1 MKIWGKLIKG
11 DRIMRDVLYES
22 ALVVS
27 PQNFKRDLQ
36 EVCYRLDTSTPVVL
50 PTHYKHFTRFNR
62 IKFLPRD
69 FVEEVDF
76 TSLVLELV
84 IDKK

>member
-1 MKIWGKLIKG
+1 MKIWGKVIKG
-11 DRIMRDVLYES
+11 DRIVKDTLYES

-27 PQNFKRDLQ
+27 PANFKRDLQ
-36 EVCYRLDTSTPVVL
+36 EICYELDVSTPVVL

-69 FVEEVDF
+69 FVEDVDF
-76 TSLVLELV
+76 TSFVLELV

>member
-1 MKIWGKLIKG
+1 MKIWGKLMRG
-11 DRIMRDVLYES
+11 DRMIKDVLYES

-27 PQNFKRDLQ
+27 PVNFKRDLQ
-36 EVCYRLDTSTPVVL
+36 EICYKLDTSTPVVL
-50 PTHYKHFTRFNR
+50 PTHYKHFQRFNR

-84 IDKK
+84 IEKK

>member
-1 MKIWGKLIKG
+1 MK
-11 DRIMRDVLYES
+11 DVLYES

-27 PQNFKRDLQ
+27 PTNFKRDLQ
-36 EVCYRLDTSTPVVL
+36 EICYELDVSTPVVL

-69 FVEEVDF
+69 FVEDVDF